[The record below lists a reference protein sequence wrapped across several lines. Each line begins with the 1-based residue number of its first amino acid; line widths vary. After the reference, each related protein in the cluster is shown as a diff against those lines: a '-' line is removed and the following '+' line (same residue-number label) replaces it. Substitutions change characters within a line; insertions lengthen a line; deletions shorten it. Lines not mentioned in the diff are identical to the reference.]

1 MVLPPRYELR
11 GCLMK
16 AAIGAVADEEKNHDK
31 HDNHYRRRQGPE
43 RGRVALEVLAG
54 VERRGEDGSPRG
66 SPPAGESL
74 VADHQPGADPAAAAQ
89 PALRVSRDGRALRG
103 SP

>member
-16 AAIGAVADEEKNHDK
+16 AAIGAVADEEKNNEKKDK
-31 HDNHYRRRQGPE
+31 HYRGRPGPE
-43 RGRVALEVLAG
+43 RGRAALEVLAG
-54 VERRGEDGSPRG
+54 VERCGQDGSPRG
-66 SPPAGESL
+66 TPPAGESL
-74 VADHQPGADPAAAAQ
+74 AADHQPGADPAAAAQ
-89 PALRVSRDGRALRG
+89 PAVRVRRYGRALRG